1 MRLLCYAKETDD
13 VVAKLLGTV
22 LSQVSVQNLELYQSL
37 AGLKQR
43 LLDPNFEM
51 GFTVLVATTR
61 KELDRFLAIRDMLSD
76 FRIILVLPDHEN
88 DTLSKGH
95 RLSPHFISYID
106 GDFSDLVTVLS
117 LLTTGKFEKIKI

>member
-43 LLDPNFEM
+43 LLEPTFEQ
-51 GFTVLVATTR
+51 GLTVLVATTR
-61 KELDRFLAIRDMLSD
+61 KELNRLLAIRDILSG

-88 DTLSKGH
+88 ETLSQGH

-117 LLTTGKFEKIKI
+117 FKK